1 VVTGLRAELCT
12 VLSGFITAMIS
23 IPGGLKT
30 VVYTDFLQAAIL
42 LCGFG
47 CLTYSALDH
56 SGGLAGLRA
65 AVPAEHFSFMGVAS
79 FGGWKV
85 VSLILTLVLGVIA
98 DPGRRLTMYS
108 ARAEASAKWGMVT
121 AGGIVIVFSAVVGVV
136 GMYAFKLNPRL
147 PAADQALPWLVM
159 NVLPPWLAAFVVVS
173 IASAIFSSANG
184 NAAAA
189 GTFFV
194 RHIFPLATGR
204 YPKRPLVA
212 VRRALA
218 CVFLLSTALALY
230 TGTIVGF
237 VVKFLPVTLSGLA
250 VIIMLGRF
258 WPRATWQGALAAL
271 IITPLVSLALM
282 LIPGQAAFWSNPVIP
297 ATVVGLIAQIVVS
310 ALTPPNRRSF
320 GEMVEAMKHERQA
333 IEE

>member
-1 VVTGLRAELCT
+1 
-12 VLSGFITAMIS
+12 
-23 IPGGLKT
+23 
-30 VVYTDFLQAAIL
+30 
-42 LCGFG
+42 
-47 CLTYSALDH
+47 
-56 SGGLAGLRA
+56 
-65 AVPAEHFSFMGVAS
+65 
-79 FGGWKV
+79 
-85 VSLILTLVLGVIA
+85 
-98 DPGRRLTMYS
+98 
-108 ARAEASAKWGMVT
+108 
-121 AGGIVIVFSAVVGVV
+121 
-136 GMYAFKLNPRL
+136 
-147 PAADQALPWLVM
+147 M